1 LSINIQQR
9 KKAARKTVRARKE
22 REKSEKHSLWAK
34 KAIVTINE
42 SEKRCMREL
51 ARRFGVSEEQVFHH
65 HGIPD
70 LMVICRDGKIAF
82 FEVKPAKGSPERR
95 LLNNYQ
101 KEAVER
107 LLKLGLEVYI
117 VNYQKRGKYY
127 DYEEPIRLYADN
139 LKKYCFS

>member
-1 LSINIQQR
+1 
-9 KKAARKTVRARKE
+9 
-22 REKSEKHSLWAK
+22 
-34 KAIVTINE
+34 
-42 SEKRCMREL
+42 
-51 ARRFGVSEEQVFHH
+51 
-65 HGIPD
+65 
-70 LMVICRDGKIAF
+70 
-82 FEVKPAKGSPERR
+82 

-117 VNYQKRGKYY
+117 VNYQKRGKGY